1 MAIITDHQDPSNPP
15 RPKPKSHFPT
25 KPISPK
31 SPPPSPNPN
40 PFTFWFHFTL
50 TVSLFTLLFILIS
63 PFVTPSDPKSRFLT
77 LPSSLRTHYSKGR
90 VVKVQINPNESPIE
104 VFTYSNG
111 PRGSEN
117 VVIVHGLGCSSFTF
131 RDFVDYLGANG
142 VLGVAIDL
150 PGSGFS
156 DKVVESEGE
165 REGFGG
171 VFGKFVD
178 VYDEIREKGLFWGFD
193 NLIEH
198 GHFPVEEE
206 VKAARVLT
214 RKRFVAL
221 ELGTEEIGRALG
233 QVVDSLGLAPVHLVL
248 HDSAL
253 LMSANW
259 VLENAGLVRSVTLVD
274 SEPRGAAL
282 PFWVFDVPVVREV
295 VLGFDFVFGR
305 LIDSCCTKSTESL
318 DVEAHRTSMKSGDG
332 RRAIVGMGRRLNYSF
347 ELADWAKSD
356 AIEGIPIQV
365 VWSSGVS
372 EEWSE
377 EGKQVAQVIP
387 GAKLVTHSGGRWPV
401 GYASLEIAQ
410 HIVSFVASLPKT
422 IKQVGEEPLPDYTQK
437 NPDGAEIEDHHDHPH
452 IHAHGSY
459 MDSYGLG
466 EEWGI

>member
-1 MAIITDHQDPSNPP
+1 MIITNGQSNSNQNHNPTNSPNHHFHFLFELQPPSMAFTTDHQDPIDPP
-15 RPKPKSHFPT
+15 KPKPKSRLPT
-25 KPISPK
+25 KTISPK
-31 SPPPSPNPN
+31 SPPPSPNPD

-50 TVSLFTLLFILIS
+50 TVSLLTLLFILIS
-63 PFVTPSDPKSRFLT
+63 PFNNATPSDPKSRFLT
-77 LPSSLRTHYSKGR
+77 LPSSLRSHYSKGR

-111 PRGSEN
+111 PRRSES

-131 RDFVDYLGANG
+131 REIVDYLGANG
-142 VLGVAIDL
+142 VWGVAIDL

-156 DKVVESEGE
+156 DKVVESGGE

-206 VKAARVLT
+206 VKAARVSS

-221 ELGTEEIGRALG
+221 ELGAEEVGRVLG

-259 VLENAGLVRSVTLVD
+259 VLENAGLLRSVTLVD
-274 SEPRGAAL
+274 SVPSGAAL
-282 PFWVFDVPVVREV
+282 PLWVFEVRVVREV

-305 LIDSCCTKSTESL
+305 LIDSCCSKSTESL
-318 DVEAHRTSMKSGDG
+318 DVEAHRTSLKSGDG
-332 RRAIVGMGRRLNYSF
+332 RQAIVGMGRKLNYSF
-347 ELADWAKSD
+347 ELADWANSD
-356 AIEGIPIQV
+356 AVKGVPIQV
-365 VWSSGVS
+365 VWSSGLSV
-372 EEWSE
+372 
-377 EGKQVAQVIP
+377 
-387 GAKLVTHSGGRWPV
+387 
-401 GYASLEIAQ
+401 
-410 HIVSFVASLPKT
+410 
-422 IKQVGEEPLPDYTQK
+422 
-437 NPDGAEIEDHHDHPH
+437 
-452 IHAHGSY
+452 
-459 MDSYGLG
+459 
-466 EEWGI
+466 